1 MASFKALPKSF
12 ATIHP
17 KFLTPTWSTWG
28 MGIASAGF
36 YLLFTLISP
45 NLLIALIGALGLLI
59 AVYYGLTGFAAAWF
73 FRKTLTRSA
82 RNFFMRGLIPLAG
95 GITMAVVFAYGLQQ
109 FLLPDWLVDAD
120 GNNVTIFGLGAVGV
134 VGLMAIAVGFV
145 LMIWWNIVN
154 SEFFKGKTLE
164 RRAHTAD

>member
-1 MASFKALPKSF
+1 
-12 ATIHP
+12 
-17 KFLTPTWSTWG
+17 

-95 GITMAVVFAYGLQQ
+95 GVTMAHQLFGAGHLGRAQ
-109 FLLPDWLVDAD
+109 LNAGWRRIRHWLVRK
-120 GNNVTIFGLGAVGV
+120 VLRHSHEIGLVQW
-134 VGLMAIAVGFV
+134 L
-145 LMIWWNIVN
+145 
-154 SEFFKGKTLE
+154 K
-164 RRAHTAD
+164 